1 MSHQH
6 ILPVRTYLNIFGAL
20 MALLFL
26 TVWVYDPRPRA
37 WFSWLDLGSF
47 NLVIALL
54 IATTKAVLI
63 MLYFMHVRFSNKLT
77 WVFSGASFFWLGI
90 LLILTMS
97 DYTTRLWL
105 PIPGK

>member
-1 MSHQH
+1 MSAHTTSH
-6 ILPVRTYLNIFGAL
+6 ILPKSTYYAVYAAL
-20 MALLFL
+20 MVMLLA
-26 TVWVYDPRPRA
+26 TVGAAYV
-37 WFSWLDLGSF
+37 DLGPF
-47 NLVIALL
+47 NFLVLMMIAV
-54 IATTKAVLI
+54 AKAVLI

-97 DYTTRLWL
+97 DYANRLWL

>member
-1 MSHQH
+1 MSHSSPAVGHQH
-6 ILPVRTYLNIFGAL
+6 ILPVRAYLQVFGAL
-20 MALLFL
+20 LALLFL
-26 TVWVYDPRPRA
+26 TVAAYR
-37 WFSWLDLGSF
+37 WLDLGPW

-63 MLYFMHVRFSNKLT
+63 LLYFMHVRFSNKLT

>member
-26 TVWVYDPRPRA
+26 TLAAYW
-37 WFSWLDLGSF
+37 WIDLGSL

-97 DYTTRLWL
+97 DYTTRNWL